1 MKRSAPIKR
10 SSPMRRKAPSLTED
24 NLEWRPPRRKAPRR
38 VAKLTADDRRWRY
51 WIHARPCIV
60 ETHAYRSGSVT
71 CLGRIEQSH
80 ERNMTGLGLKAPE
93 RRSVPMCKKHHEEW
107 EQHRGVFEHPTKE
120 DRRELMDLWI
130 AREQADFERMEGCPF

>member
-1 MKRSAPIKR
+1 MKRSATLQR
-10 SSPMRRKAPSLTED
+10 SPM
-24 NLEWRPPRRKAPRR
+24 RRKAPRR
-38 VAKLTADDRRWRY
+38 VAKLTAEDRRWRM

-71 CLGRIEQSH
+71 CQGRIEQSH

-107 EQHRGVFEHPTKE
+107 EQHKGLFAAMSKE
-120 DRRELMDLWI
+120 TRRESMEYWI
-130 AREQADFERMEGCPF
+130 NIEQAYFERMDGIPF